1 MRTVESTSRDEMILR
16 VKDAQS
22 NLQLLP
28 DTTPQQKQAKEAA
41 LQQWQ
46 TTLEQL
52 SNNPP
57 VGRIAIHISSNINVW
72 KNTPNDVEVRAGNV
86 VIIPKKP
93 SYVMVTGQVFNPTA
107 VAYRPGKSAKW
118 YLGESGGPTQMA
130 NRKDIFVVRADGSV
144 IGMKDSL
151 WSGSALGT
159 TLQPGDTVVVPERAL
174 SGGVPWQNLF
184 LSAQVASSVVSAL
197 IIAAHY

>member
-1 MRTVESTSRDEMILR
+1 MILR

-57 VGRIAIHISSNINVW
+57 VGRIAIHISSNINLW
-72 KNTPNDVEVRAGNV
+72 RNTPNDVEVRAGDV
-86 VIIPKKP
+86 LIIPKKP
-93 SYVMVTGQVFNPTA
+93 SYVMITGQVFNPTA

-151 WSGSALGT
+151 WSGSPLGA
-159 TLQPGDTVVVPERAL
+159 TLQPGDTVVVPEKAL

-184 LSAQVASSVVSAL
+184 LGAQVASSVVSAL